1 MFWKITLRVRYE
13 LTGGVRKRTSQF
25 CLSIQSKMSEK
36 KVSCVTDKGGDR
48 VVVEDLRSKMKRQR
62 EAKAKQTK
70 ALAASLVAA
79 VRARDV
85 KAAQQALVS
94 VRQGKLDKLEVAELL
109 VGQTSL
115 KEWRKL
121 VVMMEKMEK
130 VKVENVEEDE
140 KKRIVQFAS
149 AKKLPEVNCVI
160 FFKLYFALM
169 YVPGVVLCTSH
180 VPGVDASSRVE

>member
-1 MFWKITLRVRYE
+1 MIEYLI
-13 LTGGVRKRTSQF
+13 SQF
-25 CLSIQSKMSEK
+25 CLSFQSKMSDW
-36 KVSCVTDKGGDR
+36 KVSSEMNKGGDR
-48 VVVEDLRSKMKRQR
+48 VVVEDLRSKVKRKR

-94 VRQGKLDKLEVAELL
+94 VRQGKLDKLEVSDLL
-109 VGQTSL
+109 VGRTSL

-121 VVMMEKMEK
+121 MVEMEKMEK
-130 VKVENVEEDE
+130 VKVENVEEGE

-149 AKKLPEVNCVI
+149 ARKLPEVNCV
-160 FFKLYFALM
+160 KN
-169 YVPGVVLCTSH
+169 VLLQIVFCSY
-180 VPGVDASSRVE
+180 

>member
-1 MFWKITLRVRYE
+1 
-13 LTGGVRKRTSQF
+13 
-25 CLSIQSKMSEK
+25 MSDQ

-48 VVVEDLRSKMKRQR
+48 VVVEDLRSKVKRKR
-62 EAKAKQTK
+62 EAKAKQTR

-121 VVMMEKMEK
+121 VVKMEK
-130 VKVENVEEDE
+130 VKVENVEEGK

-149 AKKLPEVNCVI
+149 AKKLPEVNCVKKHNSSNRI
-160 FFKLYFALM
+160 LLLFTRCGLM
-169 YVPGVVLCTSH
+169 FLLCVVLCTSH
-180 VPGVDASSRVE
+180 VPGVGASTRVE